1 MIRAMQK
8 KMAREQRGNIYIYIF
23 TMEQQMKKKRKRD
36 KQETDYNKILVGV
49 RETRD

>member
-1 MIRAMQK
+1 MQK

-23 TMEQQMKKKRKRD
+23 TMEQQKKKKKRD

-49 RETRD
+49 HETRD